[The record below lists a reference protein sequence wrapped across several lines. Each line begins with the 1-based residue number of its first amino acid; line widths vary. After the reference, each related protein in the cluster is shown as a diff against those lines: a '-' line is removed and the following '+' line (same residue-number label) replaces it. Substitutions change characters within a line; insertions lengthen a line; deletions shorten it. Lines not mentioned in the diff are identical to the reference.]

1 LQHASWLKLSQSQFF
16 SNPLQ
21 KLKNQGPQLVN
32 NITKNFKAIMKRKL
46 TMKIVTIEQK
56 TIFLKK
62 KNKKKQVDTTKM
74 KIVSIYIA
82 KKNQT
87 SLQ

>member
-1 LQHASWLKLSQSQFF
+1 
-16 SNPLQ
+16 
-21 KLKNQGPQLVN
+21 
-32 NITKNFKAIMKRKL
+32 
-46 TMKIVTIEQK
+46 MKIVTIEQK

-62 KNKKKQVDTTKM
+62 KKKKQVDTTKM

>member
-1 LQHASWLKLSQSQFF
+1 
-16 SNPLQ
+16 
-21 KLKNQGPQLVN
+21 
-32 NITKNFKAIMKRKL
+32 
-46 TMKIVTIEQK
+46 MKIVTIEQK

-62 KNKKKQVDTTKM
+62 KKKQVDTTKM